1 MSLLHYSAFCKSLLQ
16 GAQNLKNQF
25 SASILFLYLNILV
38 IHYQTKIYR
47 VPFYYNNRCSMKCT
61 LYNPLKH
68 INKLI
73 NFRTHSG
80 LVPPAAPVAE
90 VESSSTPSKLTFKR
104 SWSTDTSPAMS
115 PAPAPPPL
123 KKSKSDN
130 YSSKVNTKQSQNSI
144 HSYRESTKYQKNLNQ
159 N

>member
-1 MSLLHYSAFCKSLLQ
+1 
-16 GAQNLKNQF
+16 
-25 SASILFLYLNILV
+25 
-38 IHYQTKIYR
+38 
-47 VPFYYNNRCSMKCT
+47 MKF
-61 LYNPLKH
+61 
-68 INKLI
+68 INKLL

-115 PAPAPPPL
+115 PAPPPL

-144 HSYRESTKYQKNLNQ
+144 HSIRESTKYQKNFNQ

>member
-1 MSLLHYSAFCKSLLQ
+1 
-16 GAQNLKNQF
+16 
-25 SASILFLYLNILV
+25 
-38 IHYQTKIYR
+38 
-47 VPFYYNNRCSMKCT
+47 MKF
-61 LYNPLKH
+61 
-68 INKLI
+68 INKLL

-115 PAPAPPPL
+115 PAPTPL

-144 HSYRESTKYQKNLNQ
+144 HSFRESTKYQKNFNQ

>member
-1 MSLLHYSAFCKSLLQ
+1 
-16 GAQNLKNQF
+16 
-25 SASILFLYLNILV
+25 
-38 IHYQTKIYR
+38 
-47 VPFYYNNRCSMKCT
+47 MKCT
-61 LYNPLKH
+61 LYNPLKQ

-90 VESSSTPSKLTFKR
+90 VESSPTPSKLTFKR

-144 HSYRESTKYQKNLNQ
+144 HSFRESTKYQKNLNQ